1 MTGRR
6 PAVDPL
12 VRVYVV
18 TGGRSRPT
26 RNTLDPDTL
35 LVGVDDAPGVPA
47 GPEERALAE
56 LLRAGPLS
64 VAEAAGEL
72 ELPVSVT
79 KVLVADL
86 VDSGHLVTRA
96 PVPAARPPDPQ
107 VLREVLD
114 ALRSRR

>member
-1 MTGRR
+1 MTAPR
-6 PAVDPL
+6 PPGDRL

-18 TGGRSRPT
+18 TGGRARPT
-26 RNTLDPDTL
+26 RNTLDADTL
-35 LVGVDDAPGVPA
+35 LVGVDDPPRVPLS
-47 GPEERALAE
+47 PEERELVG

-64 VAEAAGEL
+64 VAETAGEL

-86 VDSGHLVTRA
+86 VDGGHLVTRA

-107 VLREVLD
+107 VLQEVLD
-114 ALRSRR
+114 ALRARR